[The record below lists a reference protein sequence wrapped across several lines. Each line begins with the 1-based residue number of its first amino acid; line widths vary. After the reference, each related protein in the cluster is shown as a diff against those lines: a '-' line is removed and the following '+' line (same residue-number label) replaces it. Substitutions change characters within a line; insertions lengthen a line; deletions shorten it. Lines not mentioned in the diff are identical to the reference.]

1 MNKGEAAM
9 DRRINEAPCGFVTLN
24 GAAEIIEVN
33 QTFSEW
39 LGEEKAQI
47 VGSHFEKWLS
57 VANRL
62 IFHSYIYPTLSLEG
76 KIEEMIIHLKGRNSE
91 SQAYLFSARKF
102 HCETDEVID
111 CVLLP
116 MRKRMTYEVELRT
129 TKRQIEDA
137 YEEKNTALTKLQQLH
152 EEIESKQVELMR
164 VNRHLLEMSNTDKL
178 TGIPNRRLFQ
188 EKLEEF
194 VARYET
200 KGKDFSLCLLDIDFF
215 KKVNDTY
222 GHPVGDIVLK
232 KLAALIVEKARS
244 QDIVARYGGE
254 EFAVILP
261 DCGIEESLQIAER
274 LNKAVEEAPW
284 PETGGLTISLG
295 VATYSEGDTI
305 DSIVEEADQAL
316 YASKQNGRNR
326 ATHYVTIN

>member
-1 MNKGEAAM
+1 MNKEVLTM
-9 DRRINEAPCGFVTLN
+9 EQRLNEAPCGIFTLN
-24 GAAEIIEVN
+24 CAAEIVQVN
-33 QTFSEW
+33 QTLSSW
-39 LGEEKAQI
+39 LKVEKTQI

-62 IFHSYIYPTLSLEG
+62 IFHSYIYPNLTLEG
-76 KIEEMIIHLKGRNSE
+76 KVEEMIIHLKAEDGE

-102 HCETDEVID
+102 FHEDGEFID

-116 MRKRMTYEVELRT
+116 MRKRMNYEIELRT

-137 YEEKNTALTKLQQLH
+137 YEEKDVALSKLQQLH
-152 EEIESKQVELMR
+152 QEIEAKQAELLR

-194 VARYET
+194 VERYET
-200 KGKDFSLCLLDIDFF
+200 KGKGFSLCLLDIDFF

-222 GHPVGDIVLK
+222 GHPVGDIVLQ
-232 KLAALIVEKARS
+232 KLAALIVGKART

-254 EFAVILP
+254 EFVVILP
-261 DCGIEESLQIAER
+261 DCGIEESLQMAEM
-274 LNKAVEEAPW
+274 LNRAVEQAEW

-326 ATHYVTIN
+326 ATHYMSIN

>member
-1 MNKGEAAM
+1 MSKGEVSM
-9 DRRINEAPCGFVTLN
+9 DRRINEAPCGIVTLN
-24 GAAEIIEVN
+24 SAAEIVRVN
-33 QTFSEW
+33 QTFSNW
-39 LGEEKAQI
+39 LGVEKEQI
-47 VGSHFEKWLS
+47 VGTHFEKWLS

-62 IFHSYIYPTLSLEG
+62 IFHSYIYPNLTLKG
-76 KIEEMIIHLKGRNSE
+76 KVEEMVIHLKRHNGE
-91 SQAYLFSARKF
+91 SLVFLFSARKF
-102 HCETDEVID
+102 LCEEGEQID
-111 CVLLP
+111 CVLLT
-116 MRKRMTYEVELRT
+116 MRKRMNYEVELRT

-137 YEEKNTALTKLQQLH
+137 YQQKDAALIKLQQLH
-152 EEIESKQVELMR
+152 EEIEVKQAELLR

-194 VARYET
+194 VLRYET
-200 KGKDFSLCLLDIDFF
+200 KGKGFSLCLVDIDFF

-222 GHPVGDIVLK
+222 GHPIGDIVLK
-232 KLAALIVEKARS
+232 KLAALIVSKARS

-261 DCGIEESLQIAER
+261 DCSVEESLQIAQM
-274 LNKAVEEAPW
+274 LNLVVDQADW

-326 ATHYVTIN
+326 ATHYYNM

>member
-1 MNKGEAAM
+1 MNKGVAIM
-9 DRRINEAPCGFVTLN
+9 DRRINEAPCGIMTLN
-24 GAAEIIEVN
+24 CTAEIIEVN
-33 QTFSEW
+33 QTLSTW
-39 LGEEKAQI
+39 LGAEKAQI

-62 IFHSYIYPTLSLEG
+62 IFHSYIFPNLILGG
-76 KIEEMIIHLKGRNSE
+76 KVEEMVIHLKGQNGE

-102 HCETDEVID
+102 ANEDDELID

-116 MRKRMTYEVELRT
+116 MRKRMNYEVELRT
-129 TKRQIEDA
+129 KKRQIENAYQEKDA
-137 YEEKNTALTKLQQLH
+137 ALTKLQQLH
-152 EEIESKQVELMR
+152 NEIEEKQVELLR

-194 VARYET
+194 VTRYET
-200 KGKDFSLCLLDIDFF
+200 KNKGFSLCLLDIDFF

-222 GHPVGDIVLK
+222 GHPGGDIVLQ
-232 KLAALIVEKARS
+232 KLAALIVQKARS

-254 EFAVILP
+254 EFVVILP
-261 DCGIEESLQIAER
+261 DCGIENSLHIAEI
-274 LNKAVEEAPW
+274 LNKAVEEATW

-295 VATYSEGDTI
+295 VATFTEGDTI

-326 ATHYVTIN
+326 AIHYALMK